1 MLRAKRTAATVM
13 LQVVT
18 IVDGTGVPRP
28 RPNVKFLLNR
38 HSQQTYEQFVRDV
51 AYSLSRGT
59 TAATEL
65 PGGGG
70 AGGWGGPSAPSHGTT
85 TGTDAAGGAPSVRL
99 FTVRGREVA
108 AMSDLFR
115 DDDVFIGVGVGR
127 QELSVPEVRQIFQEL
142 YPRGDYAETLVRKW
156 VRARQRQVP
165 RRRDDGLAGRKDSPA
180 NDAFARRPEEAAA
193 ARDAEPPE
201 ADGVVESETPESK
214 PATEAP
220 ASDVRATTTVPRDP
234 KPPEV
239 TENVVENGTSASKWV
254 SETGARTQGREETS
268 ARASGDADEP
278 EVDGVVENG
287 TSEESKPAAEAV
299 ARLEDDAAKTSEND
313 DPGRRRRRVSQSL
326 ATPPRAQR
334 RSRGESE
341 PRPPGRTALPPIA
354 AAAST
359 SRSRVDDAD
368 SAQLVARSRP
378 HHRSPGRRHVRLPP
392 LNDPSAAAADPD
404 RDLPPPPPPPGDAPP
419 DDHVAA
425 ASPAAAAEP
434 ASRHADEK
442 NAEELGRSP
451 PRKLRQNESTASALA
466 PSAAGQTRSAYPHEK
481 IATPARCPPQK
492 ARHEDSSATIVSTET
507 ASGHAD
513 EKSAKHGRNPPVIK
527 LWRDESLL
535 VSSSAVAET
544 RSRHADETDADPGRC
559 PPGCRRQ
566 DRRSAADASTGTV
579 SGNPPRKPWPD
590 DIGALWVRNDYA
602 LYTSTHSLTHESRVR
617 PSAVAETVSRYADE
631 NKAIG
636 SRCLARQL
644 RQHESCSS
652 SAVSSTL
659 RFSAAAATFSRHA
672 DEKDSNP
679 ASPVGND
686 GEVRRGSSSPA
697 ARRSVAVADSRTPPT
712 ARDRSP
718 AAAAAA
724 QQQPRKTDENCNVV
738 AGVSRSDGIGVSQTN
753 TARSGRDAESQD
765 VITSRYTGSEP

>member
-1 MLRAKRTAATVM
+1 MVLEIFVIARYKLILVLFNVIVTFVRLVLLRNVSNVCVCACVQTQREGWKAVCMLRAKRTAATVM

-59 TAATEL
+59 TA
-65 PGGGG
+65 
-70 AGGWGGPSAPSHGTT
+70 
-85 TGTDAAGGAPSVRL
+85 GTDAAGGAPSVRL

-127 QELSVPEVRQIFQEL
+127 QELSVPEVRGIFQEL

-156 VRARQRQVP
+156 VRARRRQVP
-165 RRRDDGLAGRKDSPA
+165 GRRDDGLAGRKDSPA

-193 ARDAEPPE
+193 ARDAE
-201 ADGVVESETPESK
+201 
-214 PATEAP
+214 
-220 ASDVRATTTVPRDP
+220 
-234 KPPEV
+234 PPEV

-326 ATPPRAQR
+326 ATPPRARR

-359 SRSRVDDAD
+359 SRSREDDAD
-368 SAQLVARSRP
+368 SAELVARSRP

-419 DDHVAA
+419 DDDVAA

-492 ARHEDSSATIVSTET
+492 ARQEDSSSTVVSTET

-513 EKSAKHGRNPPVIK
+513 EKSAKHGRNPPMIK
-527 LWRDESLL
+527 LWRDDSLL
-535 VSSSAVAET
+535 VSSSAVTET

-559 PPGCRRQ
+559 PPGYRRHG
-566 DRRSAADASTGTV
+566 RGIAADASTGTV

-590 DIGALWVRNDYA
+590 DIGALGVRNDYA

-631 NKAIG
+631 NKAIR
-636 SRCLARQL
+636 SRCPARQL

-652 SAVSSTL
+652 SAVSSSF
-659 RFSAAAATFSRHA
+659 RFSAAATFSRHA

-679 ASPVGND
+679 ASPVGSD

-718 AAAAAA
+718 AAAA
-724 QQQPRKTDENCNVV
+724 QQQPRKTDENCDVV

-753 TARSGRDAESQD
+753 TARSGRDADSQD

>member
-1 MLRAKRTAATVM
+1 MLRAKQTAATVM

-18 IVDGTGVPRP
+18 IVDGTGAPRP

-51 AYSLSRGT
+51 AYSLSR
-59 TAATEL
+59 
-65 PGGGG
+65 
-70 AGGWGGPSAPSHGTT
+70 GTT

-156 VRARQRQVP
+156 VRARRRQVP

-201 ADGVVESETPESK
+201 AEGVVESETPESK

-326 ATPPRAQR
+326 ATPPRARR

-341 PRPPGRTALPPIA
+341 PPRPPGRTALPPIA

-359 SRSRVDDAD
+359 SRSREDDAD
-368 SAQLVARSRP
+368 SAELVARSRP

-404 RDLPPPPPPPGDAPP
+404 RDLPPPPGDAPP
-419 DDHVAA
+419 DDDVAA
-425 ASPAAAAEP
+425 TSPAAAAEP

-466 PSAAGQTRSAYPHEK
+466 PSAAGQTRSAYPHKK
-481 IATPARCPPQK
+481 IATPGRCTPQK
-492 ARHEDSSATIVSTET
+492 ARQEDSSSTVVSTET

-513 EKSAKHGRNPPVIK
+513 EKSAKHGRNPPMIK

-535 VSSSAVAET
+535 VSSSAVTET

-559 PPGCRRQ
+559 PPGYRRQ
-566 DRRSAADASTGTV
+566 GRRIAADASTGTV

-590 DIGALWVRNDYA
+590 DIGALGVRNDYA

-631 NKAIG
+631 RTA
-636 SRCLARQL
+636 SRSRRPARQL
-644 RQHESCSS
+644 RRDESCSS
-652 SAVSSTL
+652 SAVSSSF
-659 RFSAAAATFSRHA
+659 RFSAAATFSRHA
-672 DEKDSNP
+672 DEKDSDP

-697 ARRSVAVADSRTPPT
+697 ARRSVAVAESRTPPT

-724 QQQPRKTDENCNVV
+724 APQQQLPRKPDENCNVV